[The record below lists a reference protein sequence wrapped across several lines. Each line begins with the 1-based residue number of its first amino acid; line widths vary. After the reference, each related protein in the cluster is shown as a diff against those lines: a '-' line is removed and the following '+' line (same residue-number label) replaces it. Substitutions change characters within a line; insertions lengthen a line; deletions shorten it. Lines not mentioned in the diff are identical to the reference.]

1 VGLHPSDACSG
12 LSAQRI
18 PGFKGAVLRLHLFT
32 GGQRIKQLVELK
44 AADATRD
51 TITLY
56 DSKGSRSLR
65 GRSFVLKNSTVSGV
79 LDPLAVLCR
88 YVAQSRGH

>member
-1 VGLHPSDACSG
+1 VH
-12 LSAQRI
+12 
-18 PGFKGAVLRLHLFT
+18 RLNLFT

-65 GRSFVLKNSTVSGV
+65 GRSFVLEHSTVSGV
-79 LDPLAVLCR
+79 LDPLAVQCR
-88 YVAQSRGH
+88 YVARAKPRPLVHHDAWRHILPT

>member
-1 VGLHPSDACSG
+1 V
-12 LSAQRI
+12 R
-18 PGFKGAVLRLHLFT
+18 RLNLFT

-56 DSKGSRSLR
+56 DSKGSRHHGRQRLTR
-65 GRSFVLKNSTVSGV
+65 GGRSPSS
-79 LDPLAVLCR
+79 
-88 YVAQSRGH
+88 